1 MESPTVDQVTLR
13 AGVFWSRGANSNAN
27 VSEEKSF
34 YTSVNTSNTK
44 VYIFQLHDLS
54 NYITLGLLFKILN
67 KFIHI
72 ILQHSKQSKKIQLAD
87 E

>member
-34 YTSVNTSNTK
+34 YTSNTK

-67 KFIHI
+67 KFIHR
-72 ILQHSKQSKKIQLAD
+72 ILQHSKQRKKIQLAS